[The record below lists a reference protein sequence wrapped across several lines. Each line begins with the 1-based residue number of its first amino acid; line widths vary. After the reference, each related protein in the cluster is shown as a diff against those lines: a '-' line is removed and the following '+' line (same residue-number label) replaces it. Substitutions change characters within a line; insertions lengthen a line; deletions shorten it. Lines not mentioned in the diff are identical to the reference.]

1 MNNDDLKEETVV
13 TEANDCASDVQQP
26 VNEEAAQAV
35 EAEAQATEPAAE
47 NAAEE
52 PTAAENAAAEE
63 PTAEENAAEEPTAE
77 ENPAAEPEVEPA
89 AEPEVEPEVEEA
101 QQPSEAE
108 IYRERLIRLQADFDN
123 YRKRMARDK
132 ADMIKSANADLLSAM
147 LPALDH
153 IDHALASL
161 EKTTAGT
168 EATESNPYIEGFKLI
183 QNELLRGLDKFGLSP
198 IESIGKPFDVEVHE
212 ALSKMPSDSVAPE
225 HVLFEVRKGYMLNG
239 KVLRAAQV
247 IVSAPVE

>member
-1 MNNDDLKEETVV
+1 MENFMNNDDLKEDTVV
-13 TEANDCASDVQQP
+13 AEANDCASDVQQP

-35 EAEAQATEPAAE
+35 EAEAQATEPVA
-47 NAAEE
+47 
-52 PTAAENAAAEE
+52 
-63 PTAEENAAEEPTAE
+63 ENAAEEPTAE
-77 ENPAAEPEVEPA
+77 ENPAEGPTAEENPAEEPAAEEPEVEPA
-89 AEPEVEPEVEEA
+89 AEPEVEEA

>member
-1 MNNDDLKEETVV
+1 MNNDDLKEDTVV
-13 TEANDCASDVQQP
+13 AEANDCASDVQQP

-35 EAEAQATEPAAE
+35 EAEAQATKPAA
-47 NAAEE
+47 
-52 PTAAENAAAEE
+52 
-63 PTAEENAAEEPTAE
+63 ENAAEEPTAE
-77 ENPAAEPEVEPA
+77 ENPAEEPTAEENPA
-89 AEPEVEPEVEEA
+89 EEPEVEPEVEEA

>member
-1 MNNDDLKEETVV
+1 MNNEDLKEDIVDT
-13 TEANDCASDVQQP
+13 NQQP
-26 VNEEAAQAV
+26 AEEIKQPVEEEACAPESVAEEAAANAETEAPV
-35 EAEAQATEPAAE
+35 EEVAANAETEAP
-47 NAAEE
+47 AEE
-52 PTAAENAAAEE
+52 AAAESDE
-63 PTAEENAAEEPTAE
+63 PIVETAEEESK
-77 ENPAAEPEVEPA
+77 
-89 AEPEVEPEVEEA
+89 
-101 QQPSEAE
+101 PSEAE
-108 IYRERLIRLQADFDN
+108 IYRDRLIRLQADFDN
-123 YRKRMARDK
+123 YRKRMARDR
-132 ADMIKSANADLLSAM
+132 ADMIKSANADLLLAM

-161 EKTTAGT
+161 EKTAAAPVDADGN
-168 EATESNPYIEGFKLI
+168 EKSAEPNPYIEGFKLI

-212 ALSKMPSDSVAPE
+212 ALSKMPSDSMPAE

>member
-1 MNNDDLKEETVV
+1 MTNDDLNKAPINEEETAVK
-13 TEANDCASDVQQP
+13 TPIEAEEATN
-26 VNEEAAQAV
+26 VNEQPT
-35 EAEAQATEPAAE
+35 EAEASATEEPVVE
-47 NAAEE
+47 STEE
-52 PTAAENAAAEE
+52 
-63 PTAEENAAEEPTAE
+63 
-77 ENPAAEPEVEPA
+77 V
-89 AEPEVEPEVEEA
+89 

-108 IYRERLIRLQADFDN
+108 VYRDRLIRLQADFDN
-123 YRKRMARDK
+123 YRKRMARDR

-212 ALSKMPSDSVAPE
+212 ALSKMPSDSIAPE

>member
-1 MNNDDLKEETVV
+1 MNNDDLKEDTVV
-13 TEANDCASDVQQP
+13 AEANDCASDVQQP

-47 NAAEE
+47 NAA
-52 PTAAENAAAEE
+52 AE
-63 PTAEENAAEEPTAE
+63 PTAEENS
-77 ENPAAEPEVEPA
+77 A

>member
-1 MNNDDLKEETVV
+1 MENFMNNDDLKEDTVV

-35 EAEAQATEPAAE
+35 EAEAQATEPA
-47 NAAEE
+47 
-52 PTAAENAAAEE
+52 
-63 PTAEENAAEEPTAE
+63 EENAAEEPAAE
-77 ENPAAEPEVEPA
+77 ENPA

-123 YRKRMARDK
+123 YRKRMARDR

>member
-1 MNNDDLKEETVV
+1 LSISLNGDLELISAG
-13 TEANDCASDVQQP
+13 ANAGISCSESWGAR
-26 VNEEAAQAV
+26 
-35 EAEAQATEPAAE
+35 AEASASVAATETTIE
-47 NAAEE
+47 LNLLGLGIELG
-52 PTAAENAAAEE
+52 
-63 PTAEENAAEEPTAE
+63 
-77 ENPAAEPEVEPA
+77 
-89 AEPEVEPEVEEA
+89 
-101 QQPSEAE
+101 
-108 IYRERLIRLQADFDN
+108 I
-123 YRKRMARDK
+123 
-132 ADMIKSANADLLSAM
+132 NADLLSAM

>member
-1 MNNDDLKEETVV
+1 MNNDDLKEDTVV
-13 TEANDCASDVQQP
+13 AEANDCASDVQQP

-35 EAEAQATEPAAE
+35 EAEAQATEPVA
-47 NAAEE
+47 
-52 PTAAENAAAEE
+52 
-63 PTAEENAAEEPTAE
+63 ENAAEEPTAE
-77 ENPAAEPEVEPA
+77 ENPAEGPTAEENPAEEPAAEEPEVEPA
-89 AEPEVEPEVEEA
+89 AEPEVEEA

>member
-1 MNNDDLKEETVV
+1 MNNDDLKEDTVV

-52 PTAAENAAAEE
+52 PTAEENSAAE
-63 PTAEENAAEEPTAE
+63 PTAEENS
-77 ENPAAEPEVEPA
+77 A

>member
-1 MNNDDLKEETVV
+1 MNNDDLKEDTVV

-26 VNEEAAQAV
+26 VDEETAQAV

-52 PTAAENAAAEE
+52 PTAEENPAEE
-63 PTAEENAAEEPTAE
+63 PTAAENAAEEPAAE
-77 ENPAAEPEVEPA
+77 ENPA

-147 LPALDH
+147 LTALDH

>member
-1 MNNDDLKEETVV
+1 MNNDDLKEDTVV
-13 TEANDCASDVQQP
+13 AEANDCASDVQQP
-26 VNEEAAQAV
+26 VNEEVAQAV

-52 PTAAENAAAEE
+52 PTA
-63 PTAEENAAEEPTAE
+63 EENAAEEPTAE
-77 ENPAAEPEVEPA
+77 ENSAAEPEVEPA
-89 AEPEVEPEVEEA
+89 AESEVEEA

>member
-1 MNNDDLKEETVV
+1 MTNDDLNKAPINEEETAVK
-13 TEANDCASDVQQP
+13 TPIEAEEATN
-26 VNEEAAQAV
+26 VNEQPT
-35 EAEAQATEPAAE
+35 EAEASAS
-47 NAAEE
+47 EE
-52 PTAAENAAAEE
+52 PVVEPTEAEASVTEE
-63 PTAEENAAEEPTAE
+63 PVVEPTE
-77 ENPAAEPEVEPA
+77 EV
-89 AEPEVEPEVEEA
+89 

-108 IYRERLIRLQADFDN
+108 VYRDRLIRLQADFDN
-123 YRKRMARDK
+123 YRKRMARDR

-168 EATESNPYIEGFKLI
+168 DATESNPYIEGFKLI

-212 ALSKMPSDSVAPE
+212 ALSKMPSDSIAPE

>member
-1 MNNDDLKEETVV
+1 MNNDDLKEDTVV
-13 TEANDCASDVQQP
+13 AEANDCASDVQQP

-35 EAEAQATEPAAE
+35 EAEAQATKPAAE

-52 PTAAENAAAEE
+52 PTAAENAAEE
-63 PTAEENAAEEPTAE
+63 PTAEENA
-77 ENPAAEPEVEPA
+77 AAEPEVEPA

>member
-1 MNNDDLKEETVV
+1 MNNDDLKEDTVV
-13 TEANDCASDVQQP
+13 AEANDCASDVQQP

-52 PTAAENAAAEE
+52 T
-63 PTAEENAAEEPTAE
+63 TAEENAAEEPTAE
-77 ENPAAEPEVEPA
+77 ENPAAEPTAEPEVEPA
-89 AEPEVEPEVEEA
+89 EEPEVESAAEPEVEEA

-183 QNELLRGLDKFGLSP
+183 QNELLRGLNKFGLSP

>member
-1 MNNDDLKEETVV
+1 MNKDDLKEDSVV
-13 TEANDCASDVQQP
+13 TEPTDTTSNVEEP
-26 VNEEAAQAV
+26 INENSTEAV
-35 EAEAQATEPAAE
+35 EIEVKVEEPAAE
-47 NAAEE
+47 ASANSAEAEE
-52 PTAAENAAAEE
+52 PIVEA
-63 PTAEENAAEEPTAE
+63 
-77 ENPAAEPEVEPA
+77 PEVQE
-89 AEPEVEPEVEEA
+89 

-108 IYRERLIRLQADFDN
+108 VYRDRLIRLQADFDN

-161 EKTTAGT
+161 EKTVAAPAEGS
-168 EATESNPYIEGFKLI
+168 EAAPAEPNPYIEGFKLI
-183 QNELLRGLDKFGLSP
+183 QNELLRGLDKFGLKP
-198 IESIGKPFDVEVHE
+198 IEVLGKPFDVEYHE

-225 HVLFEVRKGYMLNG
+225 HVLFEVRKGYTLNG

-247 IVSAPVE
+247 IVSAAAE

>member
-1 MNNDDLKEETVV
+1 MTNDDLNKAPIIEEETAVK
-13 TEANDCASDVQQP
+13 TPIEAEEATN
-26 VNEEAAQAV
+26 VNEQPT
-35 EAEAQATEPAAE
+35 EAEASATEEPVV
-47 NAAEE
+47 E
-52 PTAAENAAAEE
+52 PTEE
-63 PTAEENAAEEPTAE
+63 
-77 ENPAAEPEVEPA
+77 V
-89 AEPEVEPEVEEA
+89 

-108 IYRERLIRLQADFDN
+108 VYRDRLIRLQADFDN
-123 YRKRMARDK
+123 YRKRMARDR

-212 ALSKMPSDSVAPE
+212 ALSKMPSDSIAPE

>member
-1 MNNDDLKEETVV
+1 MTNDDLNKAPINEEETAVK
-13 TEANDCASDVQQP
+13 TPIEAEEATN
-26 VNEEAAQAV
+26 VNEQPT
-35 EAEAQATEPAAE
+35 EAEASASEEPVVEPTEAEASATEEPVV
-47 NAAEE
+47 E
-52 PTAAENAAAEE
+52 PTEE
-63 PTAEENAAEEPTAE
+63 
-77 ENPAAEPEVEPA
+77 V
-89 AEPEVEPEVEEA
+89 

-108 IYRERLIRLQADFDN
+108 VYRDRLIRLQADFDN
-123 YRKRMARDK
+123 YRKRMARDR

-212 ALSKMPSDSVAPE
+212 ALSKMPSDSIAPE

>member
-1 MNNDDLKEETVV
+1 MENFMNNDDLKEDTVV
-13 TEANDCASDVQQP
+13 AEANDCASDVQQP

-47 NAAEE
+47 NAAAE
-52 PTAAENAAAEE
+52 PTAA
-63 PTAEENAAEEPTAE
+63 ENAAEEPTAE
-77 ENPAAEPEVEPA
+77 ENSAAEPEVEPA
-89 AEPEVEPEVEEA
+89 EEPEVEPEVEEA

>member
-13 TEANDCASDVQQP
+13 AEANDCASDVQQP

-52 PTAAENAAAEE
+52 PTA
-63 PTAEENAAEEPTAE
+63 EENA
-77 ENPAAEPEVEPA
+77 AAEPEVEPA
-89 AEPEVEPEVEEA
+89 AEPKVEPAAEPEVEEA

>member
-1 MNNDDLKEETVV
+1 MTNDDLNKAPINEEETAVK
-13 TEANDCASDVQQP
+13 TPIEAEEATN
-26 VNEEAAQAV
+26 VNEQPT
-35 EAEAQATEPAAE
+35 EAEASATEEPVVEPTEAE
-47 NAAEE
+47 ASASEESVVEPPEAEAKATEE
-52 PTAAENAAAEE
+52 PVVE
-63 PTAEENAAEEPTAE
+63 PTEE
-77 ENPAAEPEVEPA
+77 V
-89 AEPEVEPEVEEA
+89 

-108 IYRERLIRLQADFDN
+108 VYRDRLIRLQADFDN
-123 YRKRMARDK
+123 YRKRMARDR

-212 ALSKMPSDSVAPE
+212 ALSKMPSDSIAPE

>member
-1 MNNDDLKEETVV
+1 MTNDDLNKAPINEEETAVK
-13 TEANDCASDVQQP
+13 TPIEAEEATN
-26 VNEEAAQAV
+26 VNEQPT
-35 EAEAQATEPAAE
+35 EAEASAS
-47 NAAEE
+47 EE
-52 PTAAENAAAEE
+52 PVVEPTEAEASVTEE
-63 PTAEENAAEEPTAE
+63 PVVEPTE
-77 ENPAAEPEVEPA
+77 EV
-89 AEPEVEPEVEEA
+89 

-108 IYRERLIRLQADFDN
+108 VYRDRLIRLQADFDN
-123 YRKRMARDK
+123 YRKRMARDR

-212 ALSKMPSDSVAPE
+212 ALSKMPSDSIAPE

>member
-1 MNNDDLKEETVV
+1 MNNDDLKEDTVV

-26 VNEEAAQAV
+26 VDEETAQAV

-52 PTAAENAAAEE
+52 PTAEENPAEE
-63 PTAEENAAEEPTAE
+63 PTAAENAAEEPAAE
-77 ENPAAEPEVEPA
+77 ENPA